1 MDCVSNCI
9 TSFIDGRVRLRHPAL
24 KQGETADMAAAALGA
39 VDGVTEV
46 KVNSVTGSLLLFY
59 DPEVLSRE
67 KLLELAEQGAA
78 LLPPQNASAEAKR
91 SGDVLSFLLGRRVT
105 RMVDRA
111 MLASFLICLAGL
123 AAGSGTVHRVA
134 GAVFTAAGLQHLA
147 AHRKALR

>member
-1 MDCVSNCI
+1 MDCVSDCI

-46 KVNSVTGSLLLFY
+46 KVNSVTGALLLFY

-67 KLLELAEQGAA
+67 KLLELAEQGMA
-78 LLPPQNASAEAKR
+78 LLPQNASTETKR
-91 SGDVLSFLLGRRVT
+91 SGDALSCLLGRRAT

-123 AAGSGTVHRVA
+123 AAGSGSVHRVA

-147 AHRKALR
+147 AHRKALW

>member
-1 MDCVSNCI
+1 MDCVSDCI

-24 KQGETADMAAAALGA
+24 KHGETADMAAAALGA

-46 KVNSVTGSLLLFY
+46 KVNPVTGSLLLFY
-59 DPEVLSRE
+59 DPEELSRE
-67 KLLELAEQGAA
+67 KLLELAEQGTA
-78 LLPPQNASAEAKR
+78 LLPQSSSVETKR
-91 SGDVLSFLLGRRVT
+91 SGDVLSCLLGRRAT

-123 AAGSGTVHRVA
+123 ATGSGAVHRVA